1 MPRYNKLVFISEN
14 NNNKF
19 YIMEEKNGQL
29 HIEYGRIDHTSTK
42 LTKSMGEWESILR
55 SKIKKGYKDVTDLVT
70 EKVIDTPDSNDI
82 TVLSKLDEVK
92 VNTFLDLMQKYT
104 NGLVTNTYSVTYKNV
119 TIKQIKT
126 AQSILDELGK
136 IDKTNEKLVNEKLI
150 ELYTIIPRKMGKVS
164 QHLLPLLVLD
174 KALEKEQ
181 DNIDA
186 MSSQVEMYEQ
196 EKKNS
201 KDKPKDKVKK
211 QTILD
216 VLGIENMTEVKSNS
230 DLKYLID
237 QVGGRNKIEG
247 IFELNKQSDDS
258 IFDTWLNK
266 QKDKTTKTL
275 IHGTRCSSVLSILKQ
290 GLKIRPAGNF
300 QFSGKAYGDALYFS
314 EVVSKSLG
322 YTGYDNDKVL
332 LVYEVHVGNPF
343 IYNGWYRGSSFV
355 LNYKNLQERG
365 YDSTYVKPGN
375 GLLNSE
381 IVIYTEQQ
389 NRLKYIIWLK

>member
-136 IDKTNEKLVNEKLI
+136 IDKTNEKLI
-150 ELYTIIPRKMGKVS
+150 
-164 QHLLPLLVLD
+164 LVL
-174 KALEKEQ
+174 
-181 DNIDA
+181 
-186 MSSQVEMYEQ
+186 
-196 EKKNS
+196 S
-201 KDKPKDKVKK
+201 KFNYCTFA
-211 QTILD
+211 TI
-216 VLGIENMTEVKSNS
+216 VANCFN
-230 DLKYLID
+230 
-237 QVGGRNKIEG
+237 
-247 IFELNKQSDDS
+247 
-258 IFDTWLNK
+258 
-266 QKDKTTKTL
+266 
-275 IHGTRCSSVLSILKQ
+275 
-290 GLKIRPAGNF
+290 
-300 QFSGKAYGDALYFS
+300 
-314 EVVSKSLG
+314 
-322 YTGYDNDKVL
+322 
-332 LVYEVHVGNPF
+332 
-343 IYNGWYRGSSFV
+343 
-355 LNYKNLQERG
+355 
-365 YDSTYVKPGN
+365 
-375 GLLNSE
+375 
-381 IVIYTEQQ
+381 
-389 NRLKYIIWLK
+389 